1 MGVVKETMKTLK
13 HIMKTL
19 MDNCSFLKKD
29 LDCAPAAAHLYVFKY
44 AIISSDGK
52 EIRTTKACEG
62 GKSVEEAEPLARN
75 LVRKLVESDY
85 SGQNVEIKLLKWI
98 QNESEY

>member
-1 MGVVKETMKTLK
+1 MDW
-13 HIMKTL
+13 I

-29 LDCAPAAAHLYVFKY
+29 IDCAPMHSRHLYVFKY

-52 EIRTTKACEG
+52 EIKTTKACEG
-62 GKSVEEAEPLARN
+62 GKSMEEAEPLARN
-75 LVRKLVESDY
+75 LVRKLVESEY
-85 SGQNVEIKLLKWI
+85 PGQKVEIKLLKWI